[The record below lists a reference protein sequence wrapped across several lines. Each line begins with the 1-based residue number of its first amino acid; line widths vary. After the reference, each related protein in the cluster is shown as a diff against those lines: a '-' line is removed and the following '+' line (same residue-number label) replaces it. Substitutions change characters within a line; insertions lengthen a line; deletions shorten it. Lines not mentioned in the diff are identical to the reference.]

1 MSALFNGSIVLIA
14 ANVATVLFFVTIIL
28 QLLLAAG
35 ILPISMAWGGQQ
47 SVLTTTLRLASLG
60 AAIILGFFAYV
71 IRRRAGLVSPETI
84 PSTIKVSSWFITAFL
99 ALNTVGNFSSK
110 SIGEKILFTPITF
123 LLTITC
129 FIVAS
134 SRT

>member
-71 IRRRAGLVSPETI
+71 IRRRAGLVGPETI
-84 PSTIKVSSWFITAFL
+84 PSTIKVSSWFITSFL